1 MSIKWKVKK
10 LQECESTFTEA
21 RKLPAWTVV
30 TSVRQHKGRGRF
42 NRTWFGEEG
51 GLWASFNL
59 PIDPGT
65 SRPWGMMPLVAGVA
79 LLDTLAAYHIKGLRL
94 RWPNDLLVN
103 RNKLAGILVERP
115 SQSMVSV
122 GIGINVYNNLVKLQG
137 ATTDVPVRLV
147 DLIPNAC
154 PSLDDLRDHLAD
166 ELAKV
171 FTDFIDHGPEPI
183 LTRLEQAWG
192 PSLPVVAITD
202 TERICGFFSGIE
214 SDGSPILRKADGTQ
228 QTIPAISINRLK
240 ELI

>member
-10 LQECESTFTEA
+10 LNECESTFSEA
-21 RKLPAWTVV
+21 RNQPAWTVV
-30 TSVRQHKGRGRF
+30 SSVRQHKGRGRF

-51 GLWASFNL
+51 GLWANFNL
-59 PIDPGT
+59 PLDAEID
-65 SRPWGMMPLVAGVA
+65 RPWGLMPLVAGVA
-79 LLDTLAAYHIKGLRL
+79 LIDTLAAYHIKGLRL

-115 SQSMVSV
+115 SQNLLSV
-122 GIGINVYNNLVKLQG
+122 GIGVNIFNNLVKLQG
-137 ATTDVPVRLV
+137 VTTDVPVRLV

-154 PSLDDLRDHLAD
+154 PTVDELRDHLAD

-171 FTDFIDHGPEPI
+171 FIDFMEHGPEPI

-202 TERICGFFSGIE
+202 TDRICGFFSGIE
-214 SDGSPILRKADGTQ
+214 SDGSPILRKVDGTYI
-228 QTIPAISINRLK
+228 TIPAITINRLK
-240 ELI
+240 ELV

>member
-1 MSIKWKVKK
+1 MSIKWKVTK

-21 RKLPAWTVV
+21 RNLPAWSVV
-30 TSVRQHKGRGRF
+30 SSVRQHKGRGRF

-51 GLWASFNL
+51 GLWANFNL
-59 PIDPGT
+59 PIDPKAD
-65 SRPWGMMPLVAGVA
+65 RPWGLMPLVAGVA
-79 LLDTLAAYHIKGLRL
+79 LIDTLAAYHIKGLRL

-115 SQSMVSV
+115 AQNMVSV
-122 GIGINVYNNLVKLQG
+122 GIGINMFNNLVKLQG
-137 ATTDVPVRLV
+137 VTTDVPVRLV
-147 DLIPNAC
+147 DLIPDAC
-154 PSLDDLRDHLAD
+154 PTVDELRDHLAD

-171 FTDFIDHGPEPI
+171 FTDFIENGTEPI

-214 SDGSPILRKADGTQ
+214 SDGSPILRKADGTYI
-228 QTIPAISINRLK
+228 TVPAISINRMK
-240 ELI
+240 ELV

>member
-1 MSIKWKVKK
+1 MSIKWNVKK
-10 LQECESTFTEA
+10 LKECESTFTEA
-21 RKLPAWTVV
+21 RNLPPWSIVS
-30 TSVRQHKGRGRF
+30 SVRQNKGRGRF

-51 GLWASFNL
+51 GLWANFNL
-59 PIDPGT
+59 PTDGSAT
-65 SRPWGMMPLVAGVA
+65 RPWGLMPLVAGVA
-79 LLDTLAAYHIKGLRL
+79 LIDTLAAYHIKGLRL

-115 SQSMVSV
+115 SSKMVSV
-122 GIGINVYNNLVKLQG
+122 GIGVNVHNNLVKLQG
-137 ATTDVPVRLV
+137 MTTDVPVRLV

-154 PSLDDLRDHLAD
+154 PSVDELRDHLAE

-171 FTDFIDHGPEPI
+171 FNDFIENGTEPI

-202 TERICGFFSGIE
+202 TERICGFFKGIE
-214 SDGSPILRKADGTQ
+214 ADGSPILRKADGS
-228 QTIPAISINRLK
+228 TIVVPAISINRMK